1 MKIQVRV
8 TPRARRRGIE
18 RAEDG
23 TWIVRVTEPAEDGRA
38 NAAVAEALAEHFGV
52 PKRSITIVRGHPA
65 RLKLIDVPGAG

>member
-1 MKIQVRV
+1 MRMTVRV

-38 NAAVAEALAEHFGV
+38 NEALVDALAAHFGV
-52 PKRSITIVRGHPA
+52 PKRSITIVRGHTA

>member
-23 TWIVRVTEPAEDGRA
+23 TWIVRVTEPAEGGRA
-38 NAAVAEALAEHFGV
+38 NKALVDALAAHFGV
-52 PKRSITIVRGHPA
+52 PKRSITIVCGHTA